1 MRDKIRGIQACIW
14 SGNVASRA
22 HFNRLVFPRLP
33 AIAEAAWTPLTR
45 KDWDRFAAIVRMWPV
60 L

>member
-22 HFNRLVFPRLP
+22 TFNRLVFPRLP